1 MNKYLIAYATW
12 AGATHEVADAI
23 ANVLK
28 QHNAQVEVAE
38 AGDINSISEYT
49 AVILGT
55 SIHAGQTNK
64 KFNQFLKAYKNDL
77 SAKPFAIFVV
87 CANMMENCEKN
98 RKETTNWLNNTLK
111 KYPDIKPFATGL
123 FGGALITDGDDF
135 KGLNFLFRKLILS
148 MKENMLKEH
157 GKTDFRDWAAIQDW
171 AEHVYQEIEAK

>member
-77 SAKPFAIFVV
+77 SAKPFAIF
-87 CANMMENCEKN
+87 CKSA
-98 RKETTNWLNNTLK
+98 
-111 KYPDIKPFATGL
+111 PI
-123 FGGALITDGDDF
+123 
-135 KGLNFLFRKLILS
+135 
-148 MKENMLKEH
+148 
-157 GKTDFRDWAAIQDW
+157 
-171 AEHVYQEIEAK
+171 